1 LHTLDI
7 SNNRIE
13 GELGGQAVADLIM
26 RKPSTNIDLE
36 ILKTGYNNFG
46 NKGASIIFQ
55 ATQHN

>member
-36 ILKTGYNNFG
+36 ILKTG
-46 NKGASIIFQ
+46 
-55 ATQHN
+55 